1 MIVLNL
7 VLVFFC
13 IGEVFYILHIR
24 KQLAEWLEFLKSV
37 NKAPRRNYFVK
48 GNSILADINFEINGI
63 LEENRKQLVKLQRAE
78 AANRQILTDLSH
90 DVRTPLTS
98 LTGYLEALDS
108 ENTKE
113 KEEYIRVAYRKALDL
128 QELVDMLFQWFK
140 LASQE
145 QRYQMKDYDI
155 NELTREIIIEHIPVF
170 EKKQISVSAN
180 IPDEEW
186 FVKID
191 KVAYKRIMDNLL
203 SNAVKHGGCSFI
215 EIEIGVRMETG
226 LEASN
231 QKGKSQVQVSVSN
244 NGATIP
250 ARELP
255 YVFERLY
262 KCDAARSE
270 NGSGLGLAI
279 VSELTRAMSGEITVQ
294 SIPEGMT
301 RFCLTLPLGSRQ

>member
-13 IGEVFYILHIR
+13 IGEVFYILRIR

-37 NKAPRRNYFVK
+37 YKTPERNFFVK

-78 AANRQILTDLSH
+78 AASRQILTDLSH
-90 DVRTPLTS
+90 DVRTPLAS

-145 QRYQMKDYDI
+145 QRCQMKDYDI

-170 EKKQISVSAN
+170 EKKQISVSVN

-215 EIEIGVRMETG
+215 GIGIGVRMAAE
-226 LEASN
+226 LEAG
-231 QKGKSQVQVSVSN
+231 KGKSQVQVSVSN

>member
-1 MIVLNL
+1 M
-7 VLVFFC
+7 
-13 IGEVFYILHIR
+13 
-24 KQLAEWLEFLKSV
+24 
-37 NKAPRRNYFVK
+37 
-48 GNSILADINFEINGI
+48 
-63 LEENRKQLVKLQRAE
+63 
-78 AANRQILTDLSH
+78 DLF
-90 DVRTPLTS
+90 DYMR
-98 LTGYLEALDS
+98 

-170 EKKQISVSAN
+170 EKKQISVSVN

-215 EIEIGVRMETG
+215 GIGIGVRMAAE
-226 LEASN
+226 LEAG
-231 QKGKSQVQVSVSN
+231 KGKSQVQVSVSN

-294 SIPEGMT
+294 SIPERMT
-301 RFCLTLPLGSRQ
+301 TFCLTLPLGSRQ

>member
-13 IGEVFYILHIR
+13 IGEAFYILRIR

-37 NKAPRRNYFVK
+37 NKAPGRNFFVK
-48 GNSILADINFEINGI
+48 GNNILADINFEINGI

-78 AANRQILTDLSH
+78 AANLQILTDLSH
-90 DVRTPLTS
+90 DVRTPLAS

-108 ENTKE
+108 KNTKD
-113 KEEYIRVAYRKALDL
+113 KEEYIHVAYRKALDL

-170 EKKQISVSAN
+170 EKKQISVSVN

-191 KVAYKRIMDNLL
+191 KVAYKRIIDNLL

-215 EIEIGVRMETG
+215 GIGIGVRMATG
-226 LEASN
+226 LEAS
-231 QKGKSQVQVSVSN
+231 KGKSQVQVSVSN
-244 NGATIP
+244 DGATIP

-301 RFCLTLPLGSRQ
+301 KFCLTLPLGSRK

>member
-13 IGEVFYILHIR
+13 IGEVFYILRIR

-37 NKAPRRNYFVK
+37 YKTPERNFFVK

-90 DVRTPLTS
+90 DVRTPLAS

-108 ENTKE
+108 KNTKE

-170 EKKQISVSAN
+170 EKKQISVSVN

-191 KVAYKRIMDNLL
+191 KVAYKRIIDNLL

-215 EIEIGVRMETG
+215 GIGIGVRMAAG

-262 KCDAARSE
+262 KCDADRSE

-301 RFCLTLPLGSRQ
+301 KFCLTLPLGSPK